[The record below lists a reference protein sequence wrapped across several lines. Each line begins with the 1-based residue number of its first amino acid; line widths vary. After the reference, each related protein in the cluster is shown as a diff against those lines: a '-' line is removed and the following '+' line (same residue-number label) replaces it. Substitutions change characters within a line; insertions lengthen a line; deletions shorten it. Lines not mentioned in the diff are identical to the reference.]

1 MAFSQLKSIIL
12 AYTEL
17 KYHQQDIYQ
26 ISSAEIG
33 RVLRELNEN
42 NNRLLDH
49 KSTHP
54 PAVVPPPSS
63 VTALLSTATPTVL
76 TVSPVRYQLV
86 SVTVTATP
94 ITTTTQQQP
103 RTVVSASAEV
113 KLPLDHDYSV
123 QRGALRVVAGDG
135 SAADKTTS
143 VVVVLKEDVIT
154 RGINVSSVLAGTRD
168 TPVISSRYF
177 CSILYIAIH
186 LVCSTLL
193 VRYGTDG
200 HQYRYQVPVP
210 T

>member
-49 KSTHP
+49 KSTNP
-54 PAVVPPPSS
+54 PAVVPFPPPPPS
-63 VTALLSTATPTVL
+63 VTALLSTATPTML

-86 SVTVTATP
+86 SVPVTATS
-94 ITTTTQQQP
+94 ITTATQQQP

-123 QRGALRVVAGDG
+123 QRGTLRVVAGAG
-135 SAADKTTS
+135 SADKTTS

-154 RGINVSSVLAGTRD
+154 RGINVSSALAGTRD
-168 TPVISSRYF
+168 TPVISSRY
-177 CSILYIAIH
+177 SAL
-186 LVCSTLL
+186 
-193 VRYGTDG
+193 YGT
-200 HQYRYQVPVP
+200 
-210 T
+210 

>member
-49 KSTHP
+49 KSTNP
-54 PAVVPPPSS
+54 PPVVPPPP

-86 SVTVTATP
+86 SVPVTATS
-94 ITTTTQQQP
+94 ITTTAQQQP
-103 RTVVSASAEV
+103 RIVVSASAEV
-113 KLPLDHDYSV
+113 KLPLDHDYSA
-123 QRGALRVVAGDG
+123 QRGALRVVAGEG
-135 SAADKTTS
+135 GADKTTS

-154 RGINVSSVLAGTRD
+154 RGINVSSVLTGTRD
-168 TPVISSRYF
+168 TPVISIRYF
-177 CSILYIAIH
+177 CSIRNIAIH
-186 LVCSTLL
+186 LVFLAPMLIPS
-193 VRYGTDG
+193 VGD
-200 HQYRYQVPVP
+200 P
-210 T
+210 

>member
-1 MAFSQLKSIIL
+1 VLALLQLKSIIL
-12 AYTEL
+12 VYTEL

-54 PAVVPPPSS
+54 PAVVPPPPS

-86 SVTVTATP
+86 SVPVTATS

-103 RTVVSASAEV
+103 RTVVTASTEV

-123 QRGALRVVAGDG
+123 QRGALRVAGEG
-135 SAADKTTS
+135 SSADKTTS
-143 VVVVLKEDVIT
+143 VVVVLKEDEIT
-154 RGINVSSVLAGTRD
+154 RGINVSSVLSGTRD

-177 CSILYIAIH
+177 CSIRYTAI
-186 LVCSTLL
+186 
-193 VRYGTDG
+193 
-200 HQYRYQVPVP
+200 
-210 T
+210 

>member
-1 MAFSQLKSIIL
+1 MVAFSQLKSIIL

-49 KSTHP
+49 KSTNP
-54 PAVVPPPSS
+54 PAVVPPPPS

-86 SVTVTATP
+86 SLPVSATS
-94 ITTTTQQQP
+94 ISTTQQQP
-103 RTVVSASAEV
+103 RIVVSSSAEV

-123 QRGALRVVAGDG
+123 QRGALRVVAGEG
-135 SAADKTTS
+135 RADKTTS

-154 RGINVSSVLAGTRD
+154 RGINVSSVLTGTRD

-177 CSILYIAIH
+177 CSIWYLHSYLYI
-186 LVCSTLL
+186 
-193 VRYGTDG
+193 
-200 HQYRYQVPVP
+200 
-210 T
+210 

>member
-17 KYHQQDIYQ
+17 KYHQQDIYS

-49 KSTHP
+49 KSTNS
-54 PAVVPPPSS
+54 PAVVPPPPSA
-63 VTALLSTATPTVL
+63 TALLSTATPTVL

-86 SVTVTATP
+86 SVPVTATS
-94 ITTTTQQQP
+94 ITTTSQQQP
-103 RTVVSASAEV
+103 RIVLSSSAEV

-123 QRGALRVVAGDG
+123 QRGALRVVAGEG
-135 SAADKTTS
+135 GADKTTS
-143 VVVVLKEDVIT
+143 VVVVLKEDVIA
-154 RGINVSSVLAGTRD
+154 RGINVSSVLTGTRD

-177 CSILYIAIH
+177 LLYTVHSRTLSCVTDILPVLCS
-186 LVCSTLL
+186 LVRFSTLF
-193 VRYGTDG
+193 VR
-200 HQYRYQVPVP
+200 
-210 T
+210 

>member
-1 MAFSQLKSIIL
+1 VAVSQLKSIIL

-49 KSTHP
+49 KSTNP
-54 PAVVPPPSS
+54 PAVVPPPPPPPS

-86 SVTVTATP
+86 SVPVTATSV
-94 ITTTTQQQP
+94 TTTLQQL
-103 RTVVSASAEV
+103 RSVVSASAEV

-123 QRGALRVVAGDG
+123 QRGALRVVAGEG
-135 SAADKTTS
+135 SADKTTS

-154 RGINVSSVLAGTRD
+154 RGINVSSALAGTRD

-177 CSILYIAIH
+177 CSIRYIAIH
-186 LVCSTLL
+186 LVFRYCCSTLL
-193 VRYGTDG
+193 VR
-200 HQYRYQVPVP
+200 HRY
-210 T
+210 

>member
-1 MAFSQLKSIIL
+1 MGFSQLKSIIL

-49 KSTHP
+49 KSTNP
-54 PAVVPPPSS
+54 PAVVQSPPSA
-63 VTALLSTATPTVL
+63 TALLSTATPTVL

-86 SVTVTATP
+86 SVPVTATP
-94 ITTTTQQQP
+94 ITSTTTQQQL
-103 RTVVSASAEV
+103 RSVVSTSAEV

-123 QRGALRVVAGDG
+123 QRGALRVVAGEG
-135 SAADKTTS
+135 GADKTTS

-154 RGINVSSVLAGTRD
+154 RGINVSSALTGTRD
-168 TPVISSRYF
+168 TPVISSRYL
-177 CSILYIAIH
+177 CSIRYIAI
-186 LVCSTLL
+186 SLL
-193 VRYGTDG
+193 C
-200 HQYRYQVPVP
+200 
-210 T
+210 

>member
-1 MAFSQLKSIIL
+1 VAFSQLKSIIL

-33 RVLRELNEN
+33 RILRELNEN

-49 KSTHP
+49 KSTNP
-54 PAVVPPPSS
+54 PAVVPPPPPPPSA
-63 VTALLSTATPTVL
+63 TALLSTATPTVL

-86 SVTVTATP
+86 SVPVTATS

-103 RTVVSASAEV
+103 RIVVSASAEV

-123 QRGALRVVAGDG
+123 QRGALRVVAGEG
-135 SAADKTTS
+135 RADNTTS

-168 TPVISSRYF
+168 TPVISSRYS
-177 CSILYIAIH
+177 CSIRYKAIH
-186 LVCSTLL
+186 VVCG
-193 VRYGTDG
+193 VRY
-200 HQYRYQVPVP
+200 
-210 T
+210 

>member
-1 MAFSQLKSIIL
+1 VAFSQLKSIIL

-17 KYHQQDIYQ
+17 KYHQQDFYQ

-49 KSTHP
+49 KSTNP
-54 PAVVPPPSS
+54 PPVVPPPPS

-86 SVTVTATP
+86 SLPVTATS
-94 ITTTTQQQP
+94 IATTTQQQP
-103 RTVVSASAEV
+103 RIVVSASAEV

-123 QRGALRVVAGDG
+123 QRGALRVVAGEG
-135 SAADKTTS
+135 SADKTTS

-154 RGINVSSVLAGTRD
+154 RGINASSVLTGTRD
-168 TPVISSRYF
+168 TPVISVRYS
-177 CSILYIAIH
+177 CSIRYKAIH
-186 LVCSTLL
+186 VVCG
-193 VRYGTDG
+193 VRY
-200 HQYRYQVPVP
+200 
-210 T
+210 

>member
-49 KSTHP
+49 KSTNP
-54 PAVVPPPSS
+54 PAVVPPPPS

-76 TVSPVRYQLV
+76 TAPVRYQLV
-86 SVTVTATP
+86 SVPVTATSV
-94 ITTTTQQQP
+94 TTTQQQP
-103 RTVVSASAEV
+103 RIVVVSSSAEV

-123 QRGALRVVAGDG
+123 QREALRVVAGEG
-135 SAADKTTS
+135 SADKTTS
-143 VVVVLKEDVIT
+143 VVVVLKEDEIT
-154 RGINVSSVLAGTRD
+154 RGINVSSVLTGTRD
-168 TPVISSRYF
+168 TPVISVRYF
-177 CSILYIAIH
+177 CSLRYLH
-186 LVCSTLL
+186 SHTFSFSLL
-193 VRYGTDG
+193 LLCFVS
-200 HQYRYQVPVP
+200 
-210 T
+210 